1 LQKVAIDVPSGVVV
15 ASKAK
20 RVAAAVGL
28 RWLRCITPLTWA
40 PVAVV

>member
-1 LQKVAIDVPSGVVV
+1 LQKVAIDVPSGVV
-15 ASKAK
+15 ASKGK